1 MVSNTVMA
9 CYGHLLVITG
19 YFYGIIHSITVR
31 YAIVT
36 HLLPL
41 FRFRGAV
48 HESNTPEE
56 PIDAGAGGTSNGR
69 RIVVNK

>member
-1 MVSNTVMA
+1 MGL
-9 CYGHLLVITG
+9 YIP
-19 YFYGIIHSITVR
+19 ITVH

-48 HESNTPEE
+48 HESNTPKE